1 MLLDAQTHT
10 TTVLCLSLRSKYV
23 SAIFSTMNCFLDTHQ
38 NGSDFG
44 AINDQTNESVGIA
57 KLIPHVDYIGVVFRK
72 VDSNTHLGITVP
84 SSETFVGGKLFT
96 RPYFAT

>member
-1 MLLDAQTHT
+1 
-10 TTVLCLSLRSKYV
+10 
-23 SAIFSTMNCFLDTHQ
+23 MNCFLDTHQ

-44 AINDQTNESVGIA
+44 AINDQTNENVGTA
-57 KLIPHVDYIGVVFRK
+57 KLISHVDNIGVVFRK
-72 VDSNTHLGITVP
+72 VDSNTHLGIAVP

>member
-1 MLLDAQTHT
+1 
-10 TTVLCLSLRSKYV
+10 
-23 SAIFSTMNCFLDTHQ
+23 MNCFLDIHQ

-44 AINDQTNESVGIA
+44 AINDQTNENDGTA
-57 KLIPHVDYIGVVFRK
+57 KLISHVDNIGVVFWK

-84 SSETFVGGKLFT
+84 SSEAFVGGNLST

>member
-84 SSETFVGGKLFT
+84 SSGTFVSRKLST
-96 RPYFAT
+96 

>member
-44 AINDQTNESVGIA
+44 AINDQTNENVGTA
-57 KLIPHVDYIGVVFRK
+57 KLISHVDNIGVVFWK
-72 VDSNTHLGITVP
+72 VQSKARLGIFLP
-84 SSETFVGGKLFT
+84 SYEAFLV
-96 RPYFAT
+96 